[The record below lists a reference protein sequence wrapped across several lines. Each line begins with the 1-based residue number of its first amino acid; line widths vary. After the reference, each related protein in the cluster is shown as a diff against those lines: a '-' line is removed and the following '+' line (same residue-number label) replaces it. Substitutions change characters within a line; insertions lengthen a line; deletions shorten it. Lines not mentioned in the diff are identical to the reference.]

1 MSMRVM
7 MRIDIIMMRN
17 ICLLQTPHNHTFSS
31 IYSHTH
37 KHLMIDLLDRIGLIF
52 LVLLLVVGAPI
63 LVAKGNV
70 YRNAE
75 CRSNGGKVVVFQN
88 RAPACILP

>member
-1 MSMRVM
+1 
-7 MRIDIIMMRN
+7 
-17 ICLLQTPHNHTFSS
+17 
-31 IYSHTH
+31 
-37 KHLMIDLLDRIGLIF
+37 MIDLLDRIGLIF